1 MPKEGT
7 LYHFLLHKTQA
18 MELCA
23 ICEGGWVTSTVWI
36 DHEDLFRVH
45 PELSDRKVKED
56 KWEELTIRGE
66 QRPSGEYGHTLR
78 VPCHY
83 IYLEDKE

>member
-7 LYHFLLHKTQA
+7 LYYFLLHNTQA

-23 ICEGGWVTSTVWI
+23 ICEGGWVVATAWI
-36 DHEDLFRVH
+36 YYEDLFMI
-45 PELSDRKVKED
+45 PTELMNRKVKED
-56 KWEELTIRGE
+56 KWEELTIRGK
-66 QRPSGEYGHTLR
+66 QSSSGEYGNTMR
-78 VPCHY
+78 IPCHY